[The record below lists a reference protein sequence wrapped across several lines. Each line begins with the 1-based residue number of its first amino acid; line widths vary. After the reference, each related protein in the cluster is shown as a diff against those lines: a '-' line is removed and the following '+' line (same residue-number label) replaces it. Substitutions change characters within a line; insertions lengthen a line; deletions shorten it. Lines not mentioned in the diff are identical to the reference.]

1 LKIVS
6 VEEMQCLEEFATA
19 SGLSTDQLIDRAGN
33 SIAKEIRA
41 ILGRVADRRLLFL
54 VGPGNNGSD
63 GLVSASTLSKWGAK
77 VTAYLLTKRRTNDEK
92 ANLAKKE
99 QVTVI
104 PVELDPGLK
113 NLALEIKRSDLIVDA
128 VLGTGQNRPL
138 QGVIKKT
145 MGMLEDREGLLVSL
159 DIPTGTN
166 ADTGIRV
173 SCSPKPDIILALGNP
188 KIGMFNIP
196 HMANFGKLKVLDIGI
211 PSIADR
217 FINTQLLDDSWIKD
231 RLPVRSVDSH
241 KGTFGHALIIA
252 GSKNYPGAASLA
264 AKAAMRSGPGLVT
277 LAFPR
282 TIQSLLTK
290 KLTEA
295 IQFPLDINGSGEL
308 GSESAEPLR
317 SVLDRYSS
325 LAVGPGMGFS
335 IPISQFIEELFF
347 KGKHDGRTLVIDA
360 DGLNNLNYI
369 DNWYNKTRF
378 SLILTP
384 HTREMARL
392 TNLSVDEI
400 KCNRI
405 EIARTQSAL
414 WKAIVV
420 LKGPYTIVATPRG
433 KVFIN
438 PFANPILSTGGT
450 GDVLTG
456 IISGLI
462 AQGLSGENASCCGVY
477 LHGLAGEKISERLGD
492 RGLIATDIV
501 ETIPATIKTLIN
513 K

>member
-1 LKIVS
+1 
-6 VEEMQCLEEFATA
+6 
-19 SGLSTDQLIDRAGN
+19 
-33 SIAKEIRA
+33 
-41 ILGRVADRRLLFL
+41 
-54 VGPGNNGSD
+54 
-63 GLVSASTLSKWGAK
+63 
-77 VTAYLLTKRRTNDEK
+77 
-92 ANLAKKE
+92 
-99 QVTVI
+99 
-104 PVELDPGLK
+104 
-113 NLALEIKRSDLIVDA
+113 
-128 VLGTGQNRPL
+128 
-138 QGVIKKT
+138 
-145 MGMLEDREGLLVSL
+145 
-159 DIPTGTN
+159 
-166 ADTGIRV
+166 
-173 SCSPKPDIILALGNP
+173 
-188 KIGMFNIP
+188 
-196 HMANFGKLKVLDIGI
+196 
-211 PSIADR
+211 
-217 FINTQLLDDSWIKD
+217 
-231 RLPVRSVDSH
+231 
-241 KGTFGHALIIA
+241 
-252 GSKNYPGAASLA
+252 
-264 AKAAMRSGPGLVT
+264 
-277 LAFPR
+277 
-282 TIQSLLTK
+282 
-290 KLTEA
+290 
-295 IQFPLDINGSGEL
+295 
-308 GSESAEPLR
+308 
-317 SVLDRYSS
+317 
-325 LAVGPGMGFS
+325 MGFS

-400 KCNRI
+400 KCNRV